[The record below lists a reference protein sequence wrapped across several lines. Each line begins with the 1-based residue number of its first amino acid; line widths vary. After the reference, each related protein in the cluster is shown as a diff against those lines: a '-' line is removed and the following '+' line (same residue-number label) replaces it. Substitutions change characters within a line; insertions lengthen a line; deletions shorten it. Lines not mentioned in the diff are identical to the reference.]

1 MRNKLLA
8 LTMIVGMG
16 AGLLGFNANSAQAA
30 AAKKIT
36 LNDAKQIALKHAK
49 LTAKQV
55 KFIKAKSDIE
65 NGKKVYDIEF
75 YKGNTEYDYEISATT
90 GKILEY
96 DHDVENFKA
105 PIQKTKISLSKAMK
119 NPYKNKTKK
128 RSDTLLRSCPTNKRD
143 TLLFF
148 FIGYIFCWL

>member
-1 MRNKLLA
+1 MRKKLLA

-55 KFIKAKSDIE
+55 KLTKARTDYDD
-65 NGKKVYDIEF
+65 GVKVYEIEF
-75 YKGNTEYDYEISATT
+75 THKGMEYEYEISAKT
-90 GKILEY
+90 GKILSFEK
-96 DHDVENFKA
+96 DR
-105 PIQKTKISLSKAMK
+105 I
-119 NPYKNKTKK
+119 
-128 RSDTLLRSCPTNKRD
+128 
-143 TLLFF
+143 
-148 FIGYIFCWL
+148 

>member
-1 MRNKLLA
+1 MRRKLLA

-65 NGKKVYDIEF
+65 NGKKVYDIEQ
-75 YKGNTEYDYEISATT
+75 KHKELMQ
-90 GKILEY
+90 KIGVKPVIINLIY
-96 DHDVENFKA
+96 PLCKSWHRFK
-105 PIQKTKISLSKAMK
+105 PPPKTHKI
-119 NPYKNKTKK
+119 
-128 RSDTLLRSCPTNKRD
+128 
-143 TLLFF
+143 
-148 FIGYIFCWL
+148 